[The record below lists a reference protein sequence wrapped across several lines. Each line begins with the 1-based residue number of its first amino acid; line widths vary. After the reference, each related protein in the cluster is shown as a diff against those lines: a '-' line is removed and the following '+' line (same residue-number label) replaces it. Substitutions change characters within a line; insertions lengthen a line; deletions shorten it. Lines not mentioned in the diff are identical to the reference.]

1 MLLYIYY
8 TIYTFEI
15 QNDMFVA
22 EFEDD
27 EWPANLGDP
36 KRNSANMP
44 FRNGNATETTTL
56 KRFAVRKKTDSL
68 VYNMGA
74 MLAGMGMGFDIRL
87 SNTSMLHPRL
97 QSSASAG
104 AGELEGRAG
113 NRDAYLAAVRD
124 SFLSPQGDTG
134 PVPDNF
140 PFSPG
145 FSHHTYHGQQTRY
158 RPSVNFDVPIRFTES
173 DTGYCTQTTDTHTTP
188 SSDNRTTPSVDS
200 RTTPS
205 LSGTS
210 FSGGTPSPL
219 PRGTKGST
227 STDDY
232 ADEMALISLSPSTD
246 KAFLQYQRQMS
257 GDSGSVFETPR
268 TTPKTTP
275 QKYNVKFEEGINSG
289 SSVPT
294 ATPPLH
300 HERHASEDGSA
311 TPTALR
317 PPPPR
322 RSSSGVC
329 TAAAEA
335 PPERPVTLDI
345 IPRPRPQGILKR
357 TSPIHKS
364 AGVTPTPS
372 DSLSA
377 GEDYVSSKSGPSP
390 CPGSTPPHIDHQ
402 RTLLDI
408 DMEGQK
414 KDSTRPL
421 PAAKSHS
428 LQPTISELEREFLS

>member
-1 MLLYIYY
+1 
-8 TIYTFEI
+8 
-15 QNDMFVA
+15 
-22 EFEDD
+22 
-27 EWPANLGDP
+27 
-36 KRNSANMP
+36 MP
-44 FRNGNATETTTL
+44 FRNGNATETHTL

-68 VYNMGA
+68 LYNMGA

-87 SNTSMLHPRL
+87 SNSSMLHPRL

-104 AGELEGRAG
+104 AADFENRPGGG
-113 NRDAYLAAVRD
+113 KRDAYLAAVRD
-124 SFLSPQGDTG
+124 SFLSPQADSSNI
-134 PVPDNF
+134 DDF

-145 FSHHTYHGQQTRY
+145 FSHHTYHGQQTKY
-158 RPSVNFDVPIRFTES
+158 RPCVNFDVPIRFTES

-188 SSDNRTTPSVDS
+188 SSDQRTTPSADS

-219 PRGTKGST
+219 PRGGAKSSSA

-232 ADEMALISLSPSTD
+232 AYEMALISLSPSTD

-275 QKYNVKFEEGINSG
+275 QKYNVKFEEGIDGSG
-289 SSVPT
+289 APLSTS
-294 ATPPLH
+294 TPPLH
-300 HERHASEDGSA
+300 QPERRVSDDGSS

-322 RSSSGVC
+322 RPS
-329 TAAAEA
+329 TAQLQHEA

-357 TSPIHKS
+357 SSPIHKP
-364 AGVTPTPS
+364 APGGVTPTPS

-377 GEDYVSSKSGPSP
+377 GDDYGSAKSGPSP
-390 CPGSTPPHIDHQ
+390 CPGSTPPHIEHH

-414 KDSTRPL
+414 RDPTRPL
-421 PAAKSHS
+421 PAAKPNQT